1 MMSLIPVDMQFASE
15 TVFRLVL
22 AAFLGMVVGLE
33 RAAHRKAAGMR
44 TIMFICFGSALF
56 TVISEVMGAM
66 PNGSSTQIAAQ
77 VVSGIGFLGA
87 GAILHAKG
95 SVVGLTTAATI
106 FVMASIGMASGA
118 GLYWIAVFSTLVL
131 LFGLVILRWF
141 EERLKFLARTS
152 VFTVTTRQLPET
164 LAEVNQALHREDL
177 SMQQLRCSMLE
188 GVSRLEFSVDLSEE
202 SEKRLLQQLGKMKT
216 AVGVELSEGIA
227 SESS

>member
-1 MMSLIPVDMQFASE
+1 MKASMPIEMLFATE
-15 TVFRLVL
+15 TVLRLML
-22 AAFLGMVVGLE
+22 AAFLGMIVGLE

-56 TVISEVMGAM
+56 TVLSEAMGKMYNAD
-66 PNGSSTQIAAQ
+66 PTRIAAQ
-77 VVSGIGFLGA
+77 LVTGIGFLGA

-95 SVVGLTTAATI
+95 GVVGLTTAATI

-141 EERLKFLARTS
+141 EERLKFLTRTS
-152 VFTVTTRQLPET
+152 VFTVTTKQLPET
-164 LAEVNQALHREDL
+164 LAEVNQALHQEDL
-177 SMQQLRCSMLE
+177 TMQQIHCSMRE

-202 SEKRLLQQLGKMKT
+202 SEKRLLQQLGKMKS
-216 AVGVELSEGIA
+216 ALGVELSEGIA